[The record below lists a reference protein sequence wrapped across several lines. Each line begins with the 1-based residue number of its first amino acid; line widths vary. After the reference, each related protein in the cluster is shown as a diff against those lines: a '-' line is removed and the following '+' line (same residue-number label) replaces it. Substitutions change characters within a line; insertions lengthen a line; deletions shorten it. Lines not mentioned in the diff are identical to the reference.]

1 MSNDGERNNER
12 NIVTRREN
20 PPNYTRQDTTGSGAD
35 SLLSRPVANRRDD
48 RNNRNN
54 NKQNDTRSLVNKQGK
69 VLSCQPRVTVMSCF
83 VYKVFRH

>member
-20 PPNYTRQDTTGSGAD
+20 PPNYTRQDTGSTTD
-35 SLLSRPVANRRDD
+35 SMLTRPVANRRDD

-54 NKQNDTRSLVNKQGK
+54 NKQNEMRGATQTDGK
-69 VLSCQPRVTVMSCF
+69 VQ
-83 VYKVFRH
+83 

>member
-69 VLSCQPRVTVMSCF
+69 VHPHT
-83 VYKVFRH
+83 

>member
-20 PPNYTRQDTTGSGAD
+20 PPNYTRQDTGSGAD
-35 SLLSRPVANRRDD
+35 SLLTRPVANRRDD

-54 NKQNDTRSLVNKQGK
+54 NKQNEARSLLSKEGK
-69 VLSCQPRVTVMSCF
+69 VGKES
-83 VYKVFRH
+83 K